1 MPLSDH
7 EQRLLDEMERNLYR
21 GDGRFAASMS
31 GKGKRPAYRSVVLG
45 ILTIVLGVAILVT
58 GVFLQLTVVGVI
70 GFAIMFGGVMLAIA
84 PRRGRGHSS
93 GGTDGHQPPPR
104 ATTPGFMNRMNDR
117 WDRRQHGDHL

>member
-21 GDGRFAASMS
+21 GDGRFAANMS

-45 ILTIVLGVAILVT
+45 VLAIALGVAVLVT
-58 GVFLQLTVVGVI
+58 GVFLQVTIVGVI
-70 GFAIMFGGVMLAIA
+70 GFAIMFGGVMLTIA
-84 PRRGRGHSS
+84 PGRGRSGPAGEAGGHR
-93 GGTDGHQPPPR
+93 PPPR

-117 WDRRQHGDHL
+117 WDRRQHGDGL